1 MKLLM
6 AGDFYCF
13 VLFYYWN
20 ILLLGCFF
28 VAVDFSICAN
38 LFAIGNILGLPI
50 ILDRPNLGKKHKN
63 GTSQKFRR

>member
-1 MKLLM
+1 MKLLI

-28 VAVDFSICAN
+28 VAVDFSICVCYRKH
-38 LFAIGNILGLPI
+38 LGPSYN
-50 ILDRPNLGKKHKN
+50 P
-63 GTSQKFRR
+63 